1 MRLVPLPVGRRGQQR
16 SGTRSV
22 EERRAASYKKISQSD
37 AALRFDRFS
46 RPFHRDVEI
55 RPGGNHVLPPYE
67 SLFESGSEGTRA
79 LEVER
84 TAHKSATVDYQ
95 VPFCGGTGVNYAN
108 ALPQV
113 AGKLRGRWGQTTQKT
128 NQMTTNTAGNAH
140 AVCAPGKPNEER
152 RNRIGHERTK
162 SPVEATKSSR
172 PPRRPQEARSCRS
185 GRQEPLRC

>member
-22 EERRAASYKKISQSD
+22 EERGAASYEKISQSD

-95 VPFCGGTGVNYAN
+95 VPFCGGTGVHDTG
-108 ALPQV
+108 ALSQV
-113 AGKLRGRWGQTTQKT
+113 AREVRSRRDQPTEEAH
-128 NQMTTNTAGNAH
+128 QMAANSAGNAH
-140 AVCAPGKPNEER
+140 AVGAAGEPDEER
-152 RNRIGHERTK
+152 RH
-162 SPVEATKSSR
+162 
-172 PPRRPQEARSCRS
+172 
-185 GRQEPLRC
+185 